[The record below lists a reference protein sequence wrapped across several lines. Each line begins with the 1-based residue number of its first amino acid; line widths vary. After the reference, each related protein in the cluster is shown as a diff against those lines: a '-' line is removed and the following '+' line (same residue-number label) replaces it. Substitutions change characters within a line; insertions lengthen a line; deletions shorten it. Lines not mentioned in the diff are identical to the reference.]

1 MQRLL
6 NFLGAPSMVKYS
18 VVFQSQIIVRVEAK
32 KKRKAIE
39 AAQKEYQKNRAM
51 YDQNSVRNIKVSRDR
66 G

>member
-1 MQRLL
+1 
-6 NFLGAPSMVKYS
+6 MVKYS